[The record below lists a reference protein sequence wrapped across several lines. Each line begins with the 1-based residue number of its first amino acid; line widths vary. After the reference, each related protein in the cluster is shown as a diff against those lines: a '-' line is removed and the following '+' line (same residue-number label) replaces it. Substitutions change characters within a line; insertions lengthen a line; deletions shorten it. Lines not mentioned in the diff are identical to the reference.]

1 MHTTININTRPY
13 THTHDNTHT
22 HTTIHI
28 YTRPYTHTHTKSQL
42 CLLLITPRKDSMT
55 HILRFF
61 FLLLQCRK
69 PYAVIQGLVLLM
81 MGIMMPETRWDRSLI
96 INIELVAS
104 CWFIFLQYKVLLDS
118 ILYECGIIVILWISY
133 SCFIFLKLDR
143 EEHCKGRRLHAARS
157 LLIVNLRR
165 LCTRFHAPKDEYHF
179 ETGRSRQNSHDCH
192 IFP

>member
-1 MHTTININTRPY
+1 MPIIRTIRLCPTACGVLPRCVGCGWL
-13 THTHDNTHT
+13 
-22 HTTIHI
+22 
-28 YTRPYTHTHTKSQL
+28 RSCGAVSWAVCTK
-42 CLLLITPRKDSMT
+42 CPKHVEIK
-55 HILRFF
+55 
-61 FLLLQCRK
+61 
-69 PYAVIQGLVLLM
+69 
-81 MGIMMPETRWDRSLI
+81 SLI

-118 ILYECGIIVILWISY
+118 ILYECGIIVILRISY